1 MRRVIGLLG
10 VLSLSGL
17 AAPALAA
24 MRENAQGERR
34 PGHVRRNGRRLDIAA
49 IFDSLD
55 VVSRSAAFRGGDVT
69 AWYGGGTLDLRQA
82 TLDPDG
88 AELRVRAMFG
98 GLEIAASTTWPV
110 EVHSR
115 ALLAGAGDA
124 RDPDDVDPSL
134 PTLVIDAQAIFG
146 GVAIVGVPDDFRPAL
161 EVAPADLFRVLRPVR
176 GRASGM
182 GLWYVALPQRIAQ
195 TAP

>member
-1 MRRVIGLLG
+1 MRRLIGLLG
-10 VLSLSGL
+10 VLSLVAF

-24 MRENAQGERR
+24 MREKTRRERE
-34 PGHVRRNGRRLDIAA
+34 GRNTVDETADELDIAA

-55 VVSRSAAFRGGDVT
+55 VTSRSTAFRGGDVT

-98 GLEIAASTTWPV
+98 GLEIAVPTTWPV

-134 PTLVIDAQAIFG
+134 PTLVVDAQAIFG

-161 EVAPADLFRVLRPVR
+161 EVAPAD
-176 GRASGM
+176 
-182 GLWYVALPQRIAQ
+182 
-195 TAP
+195 